1 MHSEPLHAERPGH
14 PGGPGPERPD
24 PATHDPASHPSGAP
38 TSGACPFHND
48 QRESRSG
55 KQKTLVLTG
64 ASRGI
69 GHATGKLFSDAGWR
83 IITCSRQPFADD
95 RCPWATGMENHVAV
109 ELADHRALP
118 RALDELKEKLG
129 GGPLHALINN
139 AAISPKSE
147 AGERLTSLNTPVG
160 TWMSVFHVNL
170 LAPVVLAQGLFD
182 ELRAGQGSIVNV
194 TSIVGSRVHPF
205 AGSAYATSKAAL
217 TCLTRE
223 MAHDYAPFGI
233 RVNAIAPGEIKTDIL
248 SPETEAM
255 LAPTI
260 PMRRIGTPEEVAKV
274 MFFLCSDAASYVTGE
289 EIHINGGQRV

>member
-1 MHSEPLHAERPGH
+1 MHPEPLHAERP
-14 PGGPGPERPD
+14 E
-24 PATHDPASHPSGAP
+24 PAPASPPAGRPAEMPPGMPAGMPSATG
-38 TSGACPFHND
+38 GACPFHND
-48 QRESRSG
+48 QREARVG

-95 RCPWATGMENHVAV
+95 RCPWATGLENHVAV
-109 ELADHRALP
+109 ELADHRAVP
-118 RALDELKEKLG
+118 RAIDELKEKLG
-129 GGPLHALINN
+129 GGPLNALINN
-139 AAISPKSE
+139 AAISPKSAE
-147 AGERLTSLNTPVG
+147 GERLTSLNTPVG

-170 LAPVVLAQGLFD
+170 LAPVMLAQGLFD

-223 MAHDYAPFGI
+223 MAHDYAPYGI

-289 EIHINGGQRV
+289 EIHINGGQHV

>member
-1 MHSEPLHAERPGH
+1 MPAA
-14 PGGPGPERPD
+14 GG
-24 PATHDPASHPSGAP
+24 
-38 TSGACPFHND
+38 GACPFHND
-48 QRESRSG
+48 QHQARTG

-83 IITCSRQPFADD
+83 IITCSRQPFSDD

-118 RALDELKEKLG
+118 RAIDELKEKLA
-129 GGPLHALINN
+129 GGPLSALINN
-139 AAISPKSE
+139 AAISPKSAE
-147 AGERLTSLNTPVG
+147 GERLTSLNTPVG

-170 LAPVVLAQGLFD
+170 LAPVMLAQGLFD
-182 ELRAGQGSIVNV
+182 ELRAGSGSIVNV

-223 MAHDYAPFGI
+223 MAHDYAPYGI